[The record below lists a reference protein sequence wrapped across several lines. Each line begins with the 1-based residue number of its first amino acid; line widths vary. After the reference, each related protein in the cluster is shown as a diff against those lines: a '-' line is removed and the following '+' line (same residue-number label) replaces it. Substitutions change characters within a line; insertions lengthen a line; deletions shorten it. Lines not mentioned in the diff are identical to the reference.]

1 VEIDAKP
8 FETRRPPHFDSKE
21 AERSYLLTRLA
32 ATCRIFAARGYS
44 EGLLGH
50 ITLRDPEFSD
60 RFWVNPIGI
69 PMRHLTVGE
78 LVQVNHRGEILCGEG
93 PVNPAALLLHTALH
107 QMRPEVTA
115 ICHAHAASGS
125 TWASLGRLLDP
136 ITQDACVFYERQAL
150 ILEPKVVKDTAG
162 ADRFAAAFGDKRVAI
177 HACHGIFTTG
187 QSVDEAAWWFILMNQ
202 CCEAQLRAEAVGRPA
217 TFAPE
222 EARWLASTLG
232 TPLFG
237 WLSFQSLW
245 DELAI
250 SNPDLVDSDII
261 GQPRG
266 VAAASLPGGAR
277 C

>member
-1 VEIDAKP
+1 MTRSRGMICPIPCQGASEWRDVEISAKP
-8 FETRRPPHFDSKE
+8 FETRNPPHFDSKD
-21 AERSYLLTRLA
+21 AERNYVLVRLA
-32 ATCRIFAARGYS
+32 ATCRIFGARGYS

-50 ITLRDPEFSD
+50 ITLRDPEFPD
-60 RFWVNPIGI
+60 RFWVNPVGI
-69 PMRHLTVGE
+69 PMRHLTVRE
-78 LVQVNHRGEILCGEG
+78 LVQVNHRGEILSGGG

-107 QMRPEVTA
+107 QARPDVTA

-150 ILEPKVVKDTAG
+150 ILEPKVVKEPAE
-162 ADRFAAAFGDKRVAI
+162 AARFAAAFGEQRVAI

-222 EARWLASTLG
+222 DARWLAATLG
-232 TPLFG
+232 N
-237 WLSFQSLW
+237 Q
-245 DELAI
+245 
-250 SNPDLVDSDII
+250 
-261 GQPRG
+261 
-266 VAAASLPGGAR
+266 
-277 C
+277 